1 MSAQESV
8 FNTPYRAFLF
18 DMDGTV
24 LNSIAAAERIWATWA
39 LRHGVDVDT
48 FLPTIHGVRAIDTIN
63 RLALPGVDAEAEAA
77 FITEA
82 EIEDVEGIIEVPG
95 AANFLKSLPVN
106 QWAIV
111 TSAPK
116 ALALR
121 RMAAAGIP
129 QPLVMVT
136 AEDVSAGKPD
146 PAGYRL
152 AAKRLGVEPADCL
165 IFEDATVGIL
175 AAEAAGA
182 GLIVVTATHDHP
194 LQTPHATLA
203 RYTSV
208 TAVVDPDGPI
218 RLHAP
223 TLGLCCFSK
232 PRESTANC
240 GRNKPRIR
248 RRIAPVTALLR
259 SECGRSAGSA
269 SPRPA
274 TGQRRNERPVPS
286 PLQ

>member
-1 MSAQESV
+1 
-8 FNTPYRAFLF
+8 
-18 DMDGTV
+18 MDGTV
-24 LNSIAAAERIWATWA
+24 LNSIAAAERIWAAWA
-39 LRHGVDVDT
+39 LRHGVDVES

-82 EIEDVEGIIEVPG
+82 EIEDVEGIIEVLG
-95 AANFLKSLPVN
+95 AAIFLKSLPAN

-152 AAKRLGVEPADCL
+152 AATRLGVDPADCL

-182 GLIVVTATHDHP
+182 DLIVVTATHDHP

-203 RYTSV
+203 SYELVITL
-208 TAVVDPDGPI
+208 VDSDGDI
-218 RLHAP
+218 RLQ
-223 TLGLCCFSK
+223 K
-232 PRESTANC
+232 
-240 GRNKPRIR
+240 I
-248 RRIAPVTALLR
+248 
-259 SECGRSAGSA
+259 
-269 SPRPA
+269 
-274 TGQRRNERPVPS
+274 
-286 PLQ
+286 

>member
-1 MSAQESV
+1 LSAQESV
-8 FNTPYRAFLF
+8 FNTHYRAFLF

-24 LNSIAAAERIWATWA
+24 LNSIAAAERIWAAWA
-39 LRHGVDVDT
+39 LRHGVDVAS

-77 FITEA
+77 LITEA

-95 AANFLKSLPVN
+95 AADFLKSLPAN

-203 RYTSV
+203 SYKSV
-208 TAVVDPDGPI
+208 EARTDADGLI
-218 RLHAP
+218 RLQQ
-223 TLGLCCFSK
+223 
-232 PRESTANC
+232 
-240 GRNKPRIR
+240 I
-248 RRIAPVTALLR
+248 
-259 SECGRSAGSA
+259 
-269 SPRPA
+269 
-274 TGQRRNERPVPS
+274 
-286 PLQ
+286 

>member
-1 MSAQESV
+1 MSAQEFV

-24 LNSIAAAERIWATWA
+24 LNSIAAAERIWAAWA
-39 LRHGVDVDT
+39 LRHGVDVDS
-48 FLPTIHGVRAIDTIN
+48 FLPSIHGVRAIDTIN

-82 EIEDVEGIIEVPG
+82 EIEDVEGVIEVPG
-95 AANFLKSLPVN
+95 AASFLKSLPAN

-121 RMAAAGIP
+121 RMAAAGIA

-152 AAKRLGVEPADCL
+152 AAKRLGVEPTDCL

-182 GLIVVTATHDHP
+182 NVIVVTATHDHP

-203 RYTSV
+203 SYELVITL
-208 TAVVDPDGPI
+208 VDPDGDI
-218 RLHAP
+218 RLQ
-223 TLGLCCFSK
+223 K
-232 PRESTANC
+232 
-240 GRNKPRIR
+240 I
-248 RRIAPVTALLR
+248 
-259 SECGRSAGSA
+259 
-269 SPRPA
+269 
-274 TGQRRNERPVPS
+274 
-286 PLQ
+286 

>member
-1 MSAQESV
+1 LSAQESV

-24 LNSIAAAERIWATWA
+24 LNSIAAAERIWAAWA
-39 LRHGVDVDT
+39 LRHGVDVDS

-95 AANFLKSLPVN
+95 AASFLKSLPAN

-121 RMAAAGIP
+121 RMVAAGIP
-129 QPLVMVT
+129 EPSVMVT

-194 LQTPHATLA
+194 LQTPHATIA
-203 RYTSV
+203 SYESV
-208 TAVVDPDGPI
+208 VAHVDHDDQI
-218 RLHAP
+218 RLH
-223 TLGLCCFSK
+223 T
-232 PRESTANC
+232 
-240 GRNKPRIR
+240 I
-248 RRIAPVTALLR
+248 
-259 SECGRSAGSA
+259 
-269 SPRPA
+269 
-274 TGQRRNERPVPS
+274 
-286 PLQ
+286 